1 MFFDLRFIK
10 FLDFWKEMDNLI
22 WSGGYGS
29 ISHHLVV
36 TRNTKDIQTVFELE
50 QASLIEEGQEYV
62 PSSSYVRIK
71 HLCSDTWLHATN
83 YAIDWSKGSRIEI
96 LPSECLYW
104 KMTKNLNVPGNPS
117 KMSNFRPFS
126 LKADLNDKRPTM
138 MLIGTS
144 NTKEDKEAFK
154 IMPVAPEEVRD
165 LDFATDACKVLQE
178 FTSQLRL
185 KLQGS
190 KSL

>member
-1 MFFDLRFIK
+1 M
-10 FLDFWKEMDNLI
+10 
-22 WSGGYGS
+22 Y
-29 ISHHLVV
+29 
-36 TRNTKDIQTVFELE
+36 
-50 QASLIEEGQEYV
+50 
-62 PSSSYVRIK
+62 
-71 HLCSDTWLHATN
+71 
-83 YAIDWSKGSRIEI
+83 
-96 LPSECLYW
+96 
-104 KMTKNLNVPGNPS
+104 
-117 KMSNFRPFS
+117 NFRPFP

-185 KLQGS
+185 KLGIIVLQS
-190 KSL
+190 KLQLRDQPIFIF

>member
-1 MFFDLRFIK
+1 
-10 FLDFWKEMDNLI
+10 
-22 WSGGYGS
+22 
-29 ISHHLVV
+29 
-36 TRNTKDIQTVFELE
+36 
-50 QASLIEEGQEYV
+50 
-62 PSSSYVRIK
+62 
-71 HLCSDTWLHATN
+71 
-83 YAIDWSKGSRIEI
+83 
-96 LPSECLYW
+96 
-104 KMTKNLNVPGNPS
+104 
-117 KMSNFRPFS
+117 
-126 LKADLNDKRPTM
+126 M

>member
-1 MFFDLRFIK
+1 
-10 FLDFWKEMDNLI
+10 
-22 WSGGYGS
+22 
-29 ISHHLVV
+29 
-36 TRNTKDIQTVFELE
+36 
-50 QASLIEEGQEYV
+50 
-62 PSSSYVRIK
+62 
-71 HLCSDTWLHATN
+71 
-83 YAIDWSKGSRIEI
+83 
-96 LPSECLYW
+96 
-104 KMTKNLNVPGNPS
+104 MTKNLNVPGNPS